1 MSLRNFT
8 FDDQLSTSS
17 HDLMEDFFLPT
28 MSAARTYDRATGYFS
43 SALWALAPGAFAD
56 FFSRGGKIRLLCS
69 PKLAGDERSAIVD
82 TGPDAG
88 TSLSDAVRELE
99 QLADDRKDQRRDLL
113 RVLSS
118 LLAVGAVDLRFA
130 EVARHSNLFH
140 DKVGIF
146 RDHNGDEVSFV
157 GSANESASAWSGFG
171 NHEQIETFKSWE
183 GKRDAARIN
192 GHRQYFDE
200 LWGGLRRG
208 VKVTSSSK
216 ASAIVFKV
224 SPPEP
229 VDEILREF
237 RSKIQNS
244 GTNREKPPPIRLRD
258 YQEKALSNWRA
269 NENKGVISFAT
280 GGGKTL
286 TALKAIDDWT
296 RKRGPAIVLLP
307 STVLVKQWE
316 TEIHSWLPNTVV
328 QIAGAGTPRSV
339 WRKFLFRLTSEGTT
353 LPRVTLTTYQTA
365 KTEQFLSSVSGG
377 EHLLVV
383 GDEVHTFGASDTRT
397 IAASLKVG
405 AAMGLSATPERVGDE
420 EGTRAIFD
428 YFGPVLEPQYRIEDA
443 LESGVLCPYDYFF
456 EECALSDEE
465 TDSWNSMTGD
475 LSREIARN
483 KGKMTEKAKKIAIR
497 RARISK
503 SAASKAV
510 AAARIVRENNAPGDR
525 WLIYCESVKHLNTVR
540 EAMEANQ
547 LPVALMD
554 YHSKNKREHRE
565 ILRYFGKK
573 GGIILAIKCLDE
585 GVDIPSTNKAVI
597 LSSSTNYRE
606 YVQRRGRVLRTI
618 EGKTHAQI
626 WDLLTVD
633 SDGRPLTRG
642 EVVRAQE
649 FSKSAANL
657 AAQFRLEDLVMN
669 SADQEVGDVE
679 GD

>member
-1 MSLRNFT
+1 MKLRNLRI
-8 FDDQLSTSS
+8 DDQLSTSS
-17 HDLMEDFFLPT
+17 HDLLEDFFLPT
-28 MSAARTYDRATGYFS
+28 MSAAQTYDRATGYFS
-43 SALWALAPGAFAD
+43 SALWALAPSAFAD
-56 FFSRGGKIRLLCS
+56 FFSRGGKVRLLCS
-69 PKLAGDERSAIVD
+69 PRLAGDERKAIVASSSD
-82 TGPDAG
+82 GEA
-88 TSLSDAVRELE
+88 SLAEAVRALE
-99 QLADDRKDQRRDLL
+99 QLVEDRKDQRRDLL
-113 RVLSS
+113 RILSS
-118 LLAVGAVDLRFA
+118 LLAVGAVELRFA
-130 EVARHSNLFH
+130 EVAKDSNLFH

-146 RDHNGDEVSFV
+146 CDQDGDQVSFV

-171 NHEQIETFKSWE
+171 NHEQIEIFKSWE
-183 GKRDAARIN
+183 GERDVARID
-192 GHRQYFDE
+192 GHRQYFEE

-208 VKVTSSSK
+208 VTVTSSSE

-229 VDEILREF
+229 VDAILREF
-237 RSKIQNS
+237 RSKIRNL
-244 GTNREKPPPIRLRD
+244 GPNREKPPQIRLRE
-258 YQEKALSNWRA
+258 YQEKALANWQA
-269 NENKGVISFAT
+269 NQNKGVISFAT

-296 RKRGPAIVLLP
+296 RKRGPAVVLLP
-307 STVLVKQWE
+307 STILVRQWE
-316 TEIHSWLPNTVV
+316 KEIHSWLPDAVV
-328 QIAGAGTPRSV
+328 QTAGAGTPRSV

-353 LPRVTLTTYQTA
+353 RQRITLVTYQTA

-377 EHLLVV
+377 EHLFVV
-383 GDEVHTFGASDTRT
+383 GDEVHTFGASDTRE
-397 IAASLKVG
+397 IATSLKVG

-428 YFGPVLEPQYRIEDA
+428 FFGPVLEPRYQIEDA

-465 TDSWNSMTGD
+465 MDSWIAMTGD

-503 SAASKAV
+503 GAASKAF
-510 AAARIVRENNAPGDR
+510 AAARIVRENYEPGDR
-525 WLIYCESVKHLNTVR
+525 WLIYCESINHLNTVR
-540 EAMEANQ
+540 EAMQANQ
-547 LPVALMD
+547 LPAALMD
-554 YHSKNKREHRE
+554 YHSKNKREHQE
-565 ILRYFGKK
+565 ILRYFAKK

-626 WDLLTVD
+626 WDLLTVN
-633 SDGRPLTRG
+633 SDGKPLTRG
-642 EVVRAQE
+642 EVIRAQE
-649 FSKSAANL
+649 FSKSATNL
-657 AAQFRLEDLVMN
+657 SAQFRLEALANN
-669 SADQEVGDVE
+669 SADQEVGDLE
-679 GD
+679 SD